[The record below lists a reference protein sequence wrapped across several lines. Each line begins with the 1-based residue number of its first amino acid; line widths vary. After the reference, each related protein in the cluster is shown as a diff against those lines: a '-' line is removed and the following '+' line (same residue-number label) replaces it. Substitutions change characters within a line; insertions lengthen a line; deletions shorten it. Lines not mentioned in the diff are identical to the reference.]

1 MMIIFWY
8 INIEKIFY
16 VNIRWYLDLNIV
28 YILVY
33 LKYGIFNEVNW
44 RRIILRLKF
53 VLFIYNKVIVLILR
67 DLKGL
72 FNII

>member
-1 MMIIFWY
+1 MLIL
-8 INIEKIFY
+8 K
-16 VNIRWYLDLNIV
+16 WYLDLNIAYV
-28 YILVY
+28 LIYI
-33 LKYGIFNEVNW
+33 KYGIFMEVNW

-53 VLFIYNKVIVLILR
+53 VLFIYNKVIVLILS

>member
-1 MMIIFWY
+1 MLIL
-8 INIEKIFY
+8 K
-16 VNIRWYLDLNIV
+16 WYLDLNIAFV
-28 YILVY
+28 LVY
-33 LKYGIFNEVNW
+33 LKYGIFMEVNW

>member
-1 MMIIFWY
+1 MLIL
-8 INIEKIFY
+8 K
-16 VNIRWYLDLNIV
+16 WYLDLNIAYV
-28 YILVY
+28 LIYI
-33 LKYGIFNEVNW
+33 KYGIFMEVNW

>member
-1 MMIIFWY
+1 MLIL
-8 INIEKIFY
+8 K
-16 VNIRWYLDLNIV
+16 WYLDLNIAYV
-28 YILVY
+28 LVY
-33 LKYGIFNEVNW
+33 LKYGIFMEVNW

-53 VLFIYNKVIVLILR
+53 VLFIYDKVIVLILR

>member
-1 MMIIFWY
+1 MMIIFWC

>member
-1 MMIIFWY
+1 MLIL
-8 INIEKIFY
+8 K
-16 VNIRWYLDLNIV
+16 WYLDLNIAYV
-28 YILVY
+28 LVY

-67 DLKGL
+67 DLKRL